1 MKSCGR
7 QMVCR
12 RWYVRGR
19 MSETVCR
26 QLPPLP
32 TYDLPNTTYRALIL
46 EYSVQ
51 VVLTQL
57 GAPLEE
63 GELN

>member
-1 MKSCGR
+1 
-7 QMVCR
+7 
-12 RWYVRGR
+12 

-26 QLPPLP
+26 QEPPFP

>member
-1 MKSCGR
+1 
-7 QMVCR
+7 
-12 RWYVRGR
+12 

-26 QLPPLP
+26 QEPPFP

-46 EYSVQ
+46 EDGVQ
-51 VVLTQL
+51 VVLGEFRTT
-57 GAPLEE
+57 LEE

>member
-1 MKSCGR
+1 
-7 QMVCR
+7 
-12 RWYVRGR
+12 

-26 QLPPLP
+26 QEPPFP

-46 EYSVQ
+46 EDSVQ
-51 VVLTQL
+51 VVLAEFRTT
-57 GAPLEE
+57 LEE